1 MDHRGGCR
9 DELSQ
14 AAEVQGRLPWD
25 ALQERLAESDASDA
39 VPPDAMVAAFQAAPK
54 KPDAGAGKS
63 ADRAQAGQAWGDSQL
78 DARAP
83 LSACSPPAV
92 AELCKSD
99 AGQSAA

>member
-14 AAEVQGRLPWD
+14 AAEVPGQPPWVAHRAHLPELDAWD
-25 ALQERLAESDASDA
+25 GVRRAAMADARRGL
-39 VPPDAMVAAFQAAPK
+39 PQ